1 MRSTCSVLA
10 VVLSVLMAAPR
21 IQASPHGPV
30 SYQTAP
36 HVASDQLLDAA
47 VQQHVRAADQDR
59 ETVRQFLQRGDVRAI
74 AGKYG
79 VDIRRADS
87 AVATMNGS
95 ELASVAAQARQAD
108 EALAGGASTVTIS
121 TTTIIIGLLVLILL
135 VVALR

>member
-1 MRSTCSVLA
+1 M
-10 VVLSVLMAAPR
+10 MAAPR
-21 IQASPHGPV
+21 LSAQG
-30 SYQTAP
+30 
-36 HVASDQLLDAA
+36 HVASQQALDAA
-47 VQQHVRAADQDR
+47 VQQHVSAVDQDR

-79 VDIRRADS
+79 VDVRRADS
-87 AVATMNGS
+87 AVASMDAS

-135 VVALR
+135 IVALG